1 MSHPTLLLCI
11 PILPPLCFPSYHNHT
26 HFPLSGV
33 QHLSASIMLSPMS
46 VHFYLLLIQSK
57 FRPPHPASLK
67 FEPVPFCHRQNGC
80 ARIDQSLHDQMLSQ
94 AQCRPVGKRA
104 AYSSLRRWIESDV
117 VLKQA
122 GFLSL
127 HSHFQG
133 ILHTGLTLRSLLEMD
148 ADMSHMLYNISLCSP
163 MLIQF
168 IRKQCRHDH
177 LPLIRIFH

>member
-67 FEPVPFCHRQNGC
+67 FEPVTDRMAVPELIRACMTRC
-80 ARIDQSLHDQMLSQ
+80 SARLS
-94 AQCRPVGKRA
+94 AGLWERELLILVSGDGSKATWC
-104 AYSSLRRWIESDV
+104 LN
-117 VLKQA
+117 KQA
-122 GFLSL
+122 FF
-127 HSHFQG
+127 HYT
-133 ILHTGLTLRSLLEMD
+133 HTFRGSCT
-148 ADMSHMLYNISLCSP
+148 
-163 MLIQF
+163 QV
-168 IRKQCRHDH
+168 
-177 LPLIRIFH
+177 